1 MPTKVVREKQ
11 LLARV
16 QPCPLIVRL
25 ESAMQ
30 DKNCLFLL
38 QEFINGGDLFH
49 RLYNLEGCF
58 PTPTVTTWVWWQRPV
73 GKPMGKFLFLV

>member
-1 MPTKVVREKQ
+1 MVREKQ

-16 QPCPLIVRL
+16 QPFPLVVRL

-30 DKNCLFLL
+30 DVNCLYLL

-58 PTPTVTTWVWWQRPV
+58 QTPTVTTWIASYNSGQAGCLWRY
-73 GKPMGKFLFLV
+73 LA